1 MSTKL
6 YTKTNDGDIMNQL
19 GSPESGYESRIRT
32 NMVRLLYWNGA
43 WVGTCALM
51 AFGPKVLWDRAL
63 LLTLLAVGLNVC
75 VGVGMLLANK
85 KYVQELDELQRKV
98 YLNALATTVGVGLI
112 ASVPISVMSGYH
124 VIPFKVDMAYLVMLM
139 ALTFLVSMLHGTRR
153 YR

>member
-1 MSTKL
+1 
-6 YTKTNDGDIMNQL
+6 MNQTR
-19 GSPESGYESRIRT
+19 PSGNGYQSRIRT
-32 NMVRLLYWNGA
+32 NIVRLAFWNGA

-51 AFGPKVLWDRAL
+51 AFGPKVLWNRAL
-63 LLTLLAVGLNVC
+63 LLTLLAVGLNLS

-124 VIPFKVDMAYLVMLM
+124 VIPFKADMAYLVTLM
-139 ALTFLVSMLHGTRR
+139 ALTFLVSMLYGTRR